1 MFLVMCSFPFA
12 LCLFTKR
19 VVSFTEILAVEKCNF
34 KFVIVLASQFPCKR
48 SFSFTQKKRKK
59 IVILGSIYLLQRF
72 HEKNRK
78 IEHVPIVVAMVTI
91 AGKMCVCT
99 RGGREKFVQL
109 RRRES

>member
-59 IVILGSIYLLQRF
+59 DSHTRIDLSLTTISR
-72 HEKNRK
+72 KKRK

-91 AGKMCVCT
+91 AGKMYVCT

>member
-1 MFLVMCSFPFA
+1 MCSFPFA

-48 SFSFTQKKRKK
+48 SFSFTQKKRKNSH
-59 IVILGSIYLLQRF
+59 IRIDLSRF
-72 HEKNRK
+72 HEKKERK

-91 AGKMCVCT
+91 AGKMYVCT

>member
-1 MFLVMCSFPFA
+1 MSLPRNFLVREVSA
-12 LCLFTKR
+12 LR
-19 VVSFTEILAVEKCNF
+19 
-34 KFVIVLASQFPCKR
+34 
-48 SFSFTQKKRKK
+48 KRKEK
-59 IVILGSIYLLQRF
+59 IVILGSIYLLKRF
-72 HEKNRK
+72 HEKNERK